1 MSELCFYSNYQPSW
15 FACSISEY
23 YDLDSKRCVSSWD
36 SDKIAISDNNL
47 SNLDKYCRGL
57 NYYIDPY
64 NIEPVEIGTEE
75 FPYRT
80 IAPVFA
86 EILKHMS
93 HSNLTISIWVKEGT
107 TLMIEESQIFILNIT
122 EISLSTYSSSSD
134 LPGYATLVS
143 TDSAVEGLSKKAALN
158 IIKSVDVDLTD
169 AISKGDFT
177 SYELES
183 LGRTGDTFQVWRTS
197 ISFSNFIV
205 KRISDTLHSGLFLF
219 PLYFQDKVLTL
230 SKNKFN
236 I

>member
-1 MSELCFYSNYQPSW
+1 
-15 FACSISEY
+15 
-23 YDLDSKRCVSSWD
+23 
-36 SDKIAISDNNL
+36 
-47 SNLDKYCRGL
+47 
-57 NYYIDPY
+57 
-64 NIEPVEIGTEE
+64 
-75 FPYRT
+75 
-80 IAPVFA
+80 
-86 EILKHMS
+86 MS
-93 HSNLTISIWVKEGT
+93 HSNLSISIWVKEGT
-107 TLMIEESQIFILNIT
+107 TLMIEESQIFIVNIT
-122 EISLSTYSSSSD
+122 EISISTYSSSSD

-143 TDSAVEGLSKKAALN
+143 TDSAVEGLSKKSAFN

-169 AISKGDFT
+169 AISQGDFT

-230 SKNKFN
+230 SKNKCN